1 MRATAAHV
9 TRLAPAAL
17 GAARTGA
24 ASLDYHPLPA
34 MTEPSPANSDIVT
47 MEKIVALCKRRG
59 FIFPSSEIYGG
70 VGSTYDYGHY
80 GVLLKTNVKNEWW
93 RAMLQERDD
102 IVAIDS
108 AILQHPRV
116 WEASGHLAGFTDPLV
131 DCKTCGQRFRADHL
145 GDLQCG
151 RKPSKHPG
159 ETDECSLTEARDFNL
174 MFETTVGPVKESGSA
189 AYLRPETAQGIFI
202 NFKNVLQFSRK
213 KPPFGIAQ
221 VGKSFRNEITPGNF
235 IFRTR
240 EFEQMEME
248 FFVPPDD
255 AERWFEHWLKE
266 RERWYVEL
274 GIQPKQLRL
283 REHDEDELSHY
294 SIATS
299 DVEYLFP
306 IGWSEL
312 EGIANRGDFD
322 LSQHAKFSGE
332 KLEYFDQ
339 ASGERYVPYV
349 IEPAAGADRA
359 TLAFLVDAYDEEL
372 VEREGAGEGELR
384 TVLRLHPRL
393 APIKAAVLPLVK
405 KDGQPEL
412 AREIHRALRVR
423 AGIGMVEYD
432 DGGAIGKR
440 YRRQDEIGT
449 PFCLTID
456 HQSLEDRTVTLRER
470 DSLTQ
475 ERLPIEGLAE
485 ELERR
490 VNAPWKTPKLNRE

>member
-1 MRATAAHV
+1 MPDSTP
-9 TRLAPAAL
+9 T
-17 GAARTGA
+17 
-24 ASLDYHPLPA
+24 SPLTP
-34 MTEPSPANSDIVT
+34 DVVT
-47 MEKIVALCKRRG
+47 MEKIVALSKRRG
-59 FIFPSSEIYGG
+59 FVFPSSEIYGG
-70 VGSTYDYGHY
+70 VGSTYDFGHY

-102 IVAIDS
+102 IVALDS

-145 GDLQCG
+145 QELACG

-159 ETDECSLTEARDFNL
+159 ETDECDLTEARDFNL
-174 MFETTVGPVKESGSA
+174 MFETTIGPVKESGSV

-248 FFVPPDD
+248 FFVPPDE
-255 AERWFEHWLKE
+255 AQKWFEHWLSE
-266 RERWYVEL
+266 RERWYTEL
-274 GIQPKQLRL
+274 GIRPDHLRL
-283 REHDEDELSHY
+283 RAHDQDELSHY
-294 SIATS
+294 SSGTS

-322 LSQHAKFSGE
+322 LTQHAQFSGE

-339 ASGERYVPYV
+339 ATGQRYVPNV

-372 VEREGAGEGELR
+372 VEREGTGEGEMR

-393 APIKAAVLPLVK
+393 APVKAAVLPLVS

-412 AREIHRALRVR
+412 AREVHRALRGRVQ
-423 AGIGMVEYD
+423 AEYD
-432 DGGAIGKR
+432 AGGAIGKR

-449 PFCLTID
+449 PLCLTID
-456 HQSLEDRTVTLRER
+456 HQSIEDNTLTLRDR
-470 DSLTQ
+470 DSLAQ
-475 ERLPIEGLAE
+475 ERLPIEGIAE
-485 ELERR
+485 EIERR
-490 VNAPWKTPKLNRE
+490 IHAPWSTPKLNTE

>member
-1 MRATAAHV
+1 MADPV
-9 TRLAPAAL
+9 K
-17 GAARTGA
+17 
-24 ASLDYHPLPA
+24 ASDA
-34 MTEPSPANSDIVT
+34 VT

-59 FIFPSSEIYGG
+59 FIFASSEIYGG

-93 RAMLQERDD
+93 RAMLQRRDD

-116 WEASGHLAGFTDPLV
+116 WEASGHLEGFTDPLV
-131 DCKTCGQRFRADHL
+131 DCRTCKQRFRADHL
-145 GDLQCG
+145 AELPCG

-159 ETDECSLTEARDFNL
+159 ETDECDLTEARDFNL
-174 MFETTVGPVKESGSA
+174 MFETTIGPVKESGSI

-248 FFVPPDD
+248 FFVPPAD
-255 AERWFEHWLKE
+255 AQRWFEYWLAE
-266 RERWYVEL
+266 RERWYLEL
-274 GIQPKQLRL
+274 GIRSTHLRL
-283 REHDEDELSHY
+283 RAHERDELSHY
-294 SIATS
+294 ASATS

-322 LSQHAKFSGE
+322 LRRHAEFSGE

-339 ASGERYVPYV
+339 ASGERYVPHV

-372 VEREGAGEGELR
+372 VEREGAGEGERR

-393 APIKAAVLPLVK
+393 APVKAAVLPLVGK
-405 KDGQPEL
+405 NGQPEL
-412 AREIHRALRVR
+412 AREVHQAVRRV
-423 AGIGMVEYD
+423 AQSEYD
-432 DGGAIGKR
+432 DSGAIGRR

-456 HQSLEDRTVTLRER
+456 HQSIADRTLTLRER
-470 DSLTQ
+470 DSLHQ
-475 ERLPIEGLAE
+475 ERLPIDGIAE
-485 ELERR
+485 EIAKRLSGAWR
-490 VNAPWKTPKLNRE
+490 PPKQ

>member
-1 MRATAAHV
+1 
-9 TRLAPAAL
+9 
-17 GAARTGA
+17 
-24 ASLDYHPLPA
+24 
-34 MTEPSPANSDIVT
+34 MTEQALTTADVVT

-70 VGSTYDYGHY
+70 VGSTYDFGHY
-80 GVLLKTNVKNEWW
+80 GVLLKGNVKSEWW

-102 IVAIDS
+102 IVALDS
-108 AILQHPRV
+108 AILQHPKV

-131 DCKTCGQRFRADHL
+131 DCKTCGKRFRADHL

-159 ETDECSLTEARDFNL
+159 ETDECELTEARDFNL
-174 MFETTVGPVKESGSA
+174 MFETTIGPVKESGSV

-221 VGKSFRNEITPGNF
+221 IGKSFRNEITPGNF

-248 FFVPPDD
+248 FFVAPGE
-255 AERWFEHWLKE
+255 AQKWFEHWLE
-266 RERWYVEL
+266 QRMNWYQEL
-274 GIQPKQLRL
+274 GIRPDHLHLRA
-283 REHDEDELSHY
+283 HDQDELSHY
-294 SIATS
+294 SSGTS

-322 LSQHAKFSGE
+322 LKQHAEHSGE
-332 KLEYFDQ
+332 KLEYFDPG
-339 ASGERYVPYV
+339 SGERYLPHV

-359 TLAFLVDAYDEEL
+359 TLAFLVDAYDEE
-372 VEREGAGEGELR
+372 VVQSATTEDGTADKGGKPEETR
-384 TVLRLHPRL
+384 TVLRLHPRI
-393 APIKAAVLPLVK
+393 APVKVAVMPLVK

-412 AREIHRALRVR
+412 AREIYKDLRGR
-423 AGIGMVEYD
+423 MQSEYD
-432 DGGAIGKR
+432 EGGSIGKR

-449 PFCLTID
+449 PWGVTVD
-456 HQSLEDRTVTLRER
+456 HQSLDDKTVTLRDR
-470 DSLTQ
+470 DSLAQ
-475 ERLPIEGLAE
+475 ERVKIEELPG

-490 VNAPWKTPKLNRE
+490 LAAPWQTPKLNA